1 MTIPVR
7 LRPALV
13 CCLLAAAR
21 AWNPVKKR
29 PQVESR
35 SRARN
40 PPGRAEDGR
49 DGKAERLLAA

>member
-13 CCLLAAAR
+13 CCLLAAAC

-40 PPGRAEDGR
+40 PPGRA
-49 DGKAERLLAA
+49 